1 MWTINLFAGAKR
13 WKRDYT
19 ALQGDATASVLCY
32 FTALRRIQ
40 WALFDLE
47 NPFCFAG
54 QTSRY
59 LARGED
65 HGTIDE
71 QGVDTHATSYRSPPL
86 PRTRRHSISHTV
98 TAGNGGCDDPLPLI
112 KFL

>member
-1 MWTINLFAGAKR
+1 MALW
-13 WKRDYT
+13 RD
-19 ALQGDATASVLCY
+19 GTASVLSY
-32 FTALRRIQ
+32 FTALRRILGGTRQ
-40 WALFDLE
+40 IDLDK
-47 NPFCFAG
+47 PVLLDRSR
-54 QTSRY
+54 SRY

-71 QGVDTHATSYRSPPL
+71 QGVDTQATSYRSPPL

-98 TAGNGGCDDPLPLI
+98 TAGNGGCDEPFPLI